1 MSRLF
6 GYSGFAASSIAS
18 AASADAQRAS
28 SKAGEAEIR
37 VRELEESLAKTM
49 LICESL
55 WELLRDRTGLTQDD
69 LITKL
74 QEVDLRD
81 GMLDGKN
88 KTRTRACPKCN
99 RSTSQRHSRCMYCG
113 EPFEKTAFEV

>member
-6 GYSGFAASSIAS
+6 GYSGFATSSVAA

-28 SKAGEAEIR
+28 SKAGQAEIR
-37 VRELEESLAKTM
+37 VRELEESLGKTM

-55 WELLRDRTGLTQDD
+55 WELLRDKTGLTQDD
-69 LITKL
+69 LYAKL

-81 GMLDGKN
+81 GLLDGKN
-88 KTRTRACPKCN
+88 KSRTQVCCKCHRA
-99 RSTSQRHSRCMYCG
+99 TSQRHARCMYCG
-113 EPFEKTAFEV
+113 EPFEKTAFQL